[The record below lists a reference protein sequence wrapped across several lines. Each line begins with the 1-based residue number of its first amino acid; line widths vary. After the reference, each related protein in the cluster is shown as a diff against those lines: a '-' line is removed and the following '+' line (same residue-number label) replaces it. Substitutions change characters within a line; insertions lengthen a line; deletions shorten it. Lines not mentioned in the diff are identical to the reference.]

1 MKVVNTKT
9 RFRVKSRFGIKVDI
23 GKIYIL
29 DIIRRGI
36 VRGVSSD
43 CGKVH
48 SSKDTMC
55 IFAIYKG
62 DISASN
68 RNETIK
74 NNLSKLF
81 DTLDGRPEPSFGLL
95 PIAALSGIDGTMIR
109 SIANLR
115 HYSSNTRGF
124 ISNSIFEWLI
134 YNTDIATSKY
144 GITGKIQVWIRYYP
158 SGLSKVLLLR
168 NKRALKE
175 SYKAYSTFGVHKDY
189 LVDAHME
196 SKRRLNEP
204 ISLGEFKSLKSLHS
218 RDFKADNNNLNND
231 IIVFDL
237 ETYKND
243 DGELRVYAGGYMK
256 LDGQYKLYY
265 LDQYKDSEML
275 VLELVKDMVNECTKN
290 TTIYAHNFGKFDG
303 ALILKNVILNIAGSC
318 RILIRANILKLLLL
332 RIGTKKNMKS
342 IRFQDS
348 YLLLQSGLR
357 DLCKNFGL
365 AENKGFFPHEF
376 VNRERINYIGEKP
389 AIDMFK
395 GISEL
400 DYNNI
405 KKEGWDLKAKCLEY
419 LKLDLTCLKNVI
431 VTFRKKINDM
441 YNIDIAGV
449 STMPSLAF
457 KVYRNIYYKQEMN
470 IRIINGVAHDLIRE
484 AFYGGRAEVFKPH
497 GFDLLYYDVNSLF
510 PYSMLNDMPVGE
522 PRLVCF
528 DKPVSLE
535 KIKGKMGFAIVSVKK
550 RNTAEGRP
558 TLPVR
563 IKGKIY
569 YPIGEWTGIYFIPEL
584 FDAKKR
590 GYRIKVHSYIEFD
603 KNKELFKDYVNE
615 IYDYKAKSTGVDRYV
630 YKLMLNSLYGKFGMK
645 SHHPVIKIVNEE
657 TANKLRDMYEM
668 EHCEK
673 IEGSERYIISV
684 DTSKIL
690 PYIEL
695 NDENVEN
702 YEVKKGWK
710 VQQTMQSIPIAAAI
724 TSYSRMYMN
733 KIIGDKEYN
742 VYYTDTDSVVVDKPL
757 TRRRVSSKMLGK
769 FKLEHKIKE
778 GLFILPKVYYIREL
792 NNELVKFKGISN
804 KIEDKSIFND
814 VVDMRRLVYMP
825 KNKEKRLNRDLWNM
839 TGLKCSELN
848 MRFDMDELA
857 RKKVVKNG
865 KWDNTKPFSIEE
877 LLNNKDNKDKK
888 MKDKDKTDKD

>member
-1 MKVVNTKT
+1 M
-9 RFRVKSRFGIKVDI
+9 KSRFRDNSLFGKEQDI
-23 GKIYIL
+23 GNKYIL
-29 DIIRRGI
+29 DIAMRDI
-36 VRGVSSD
+36 VRGVSSN
-43 CGKVH
+43 CGNINN
-48 SSKDTMC
+48 SKNAVS
-55 IFAIYKG
+55 IFGIYNG
-62 DISASN
+62 DITASN
-68 RNETIK
+68 RNETLK
-74 NNLSKLF
+74 NNLSKLL
-81 DTLDGRPEPSFGLL
+81 DILDGRPEVSFGLL

-109 SIANLR
+109 SIANLK
-115 HYSSNTRGF
+115 HYSSNTREF
-124 ISNSIFEWLI
+124 IFNSILEWLI

-144 GITGKIQVWIRYYP
+144 GITGKIKIWIRYYP
-158 SGLSKVLLLR
+158 SGLSNVLLWR
-168 NKRALKE
+168 NRKALKE

-204 ISLGEFKSLKSLHS
+204 INLGEYKLLKSMHS
-218 RDFKADNNNLNND
+218 KVGDNILNND

-237 ETYKND
+237 ETYKNN

-265 LDQYKDSEML
+265 LDQYKDSDML
-275 VLELVKDMVNECTKN
+275 IYELVKDMVNVCTKK

-303 ALILKNVILNIAGSC
+303 VLILKNVIKNIAGSY

-332 RIGTKKNMKS
+332 RIGTKMNMKT

-365 AENKGFFPHEF
+365 EENKGVFPHEF
-376 VNRERINYIGEKP
+376 VNRERINYKGEKP
-389 AIDMFK
+389 GIEMFK

-405 KKEGWDLKAKCLEY
+405 NKEGWDLKAKCLEY

-431 VTFRKKINDM
+431 VTFREKIKNM
-441 YNIDIAGV
+441 YEIDIAGV
-449 STMPSLAF
+449 STMPALAF
-457 KVYRNIYYKQEMN
+457 KVYRNRYYKQEMN
-470 IRIINGVAHDLIRE
+470 IRIINGVIHDLIRE
-484 AFYGGRAEVFKPH
+484 AFYGGRAEVYKPH

-510 PYSMLNDMPVGE
+510 PYAMVNDMPVGE

-528 DKPVSLE
+528 DKPEPLE

-550 RNTAEGRP
+550 RKTAEGRP

-569 YPIGEWTGIYFIPEL
+569 YPTGEWTGIYFIPEL

-590 GYRIKVHSYIEFD
+590 GYKIKVHSYIEFD

-615 IYDYKAKSTGVDRYV
+615 IYSYKAKSTGVDRYV
-630 YKLMLNSLYGKFGMK
+630 YKLMLNSLYGRFGMK
-645 SHHPVIKIVNEE
+645 THHPVIKIVNEE
-657 TANKLRDMYEM
+657 TAKKLRDMHEM
-668 EHCEK
+668 EHCEQ
-673 IEGSERYIISV
+673 IEGSERYIVSV

-690 PYIEL
+690 PYIDL
-695 NDENVEN
+695 NDDNINN

-733 KIIGDKEYN
+733 KIIGDKQYN
-742 VYYTDTDSVVVDKPL
+742 VYYTDTDSIVVDKPL
-757 TRRRVSSKMLGK
+757 SRRKVSSNMLGK

-778 GLFILPKVYYIREL
+778 GLFILPKVYYIREQNL
-792 NNELVKFKGISN
+792 ELVKFKGMSN
-804 KIEDKSIFND
+804 KIEDTSIFND
-814 VVDMRRLVYMP
+814 VVDMKRLVYTP
-825 KNKEKRLNRDLWNM
+825 NNKEKRLNRDLWKM

-848 MRFDMDELA
+848 MRYDMDELA

-865 KWDNTKPFSIEE
+865 KWEDTKPFTIEE

-888 MKDKDKTDKD
+888 KKDKDKKDKD